1 VTTPGPGVGAARRRL
16 RNWLRPGVGIKRW
29 LLLVLVGE
37 LLIALAAGV
46 FLRQAARDLAE
57 GSPAASLLDFLS
69 LQFLP
74 PWVRPLLLL
83 GAGAALFAVGIWRLM
98 KVILEPYQARDESLA
113 EMIYQ
118 KRWRARGPR
127 IVCLGGGTGL
137 SVLLRGLKEVTSNI
151 TAVVTVADDGGS
163 SGRLREE
170 LGVPPMGDIR
180 NCIVALAD
188 AEPAMAELLQYRF
201 PENGHDTAFNGHAF
215 GNLLIAALTDL
226 QHGDFEEGVRQSN
239 RVLAV
244 RGKVVPVAPVPLT
257 LNAELI
263 DGTTLEG
270 QSAIARARA
279 ISRVWIMPADV
290 DASEEALEAIDGA
303 DLILF
308 GPGSLYTSI
317 MPSLLVPGIR
327 RALERAAAPRVFVCN
342 VATQVGETEGYNLS
356 DHLAAFRAHD
366 LAELVDAVLVNNNF
380 AARVP
385 ANYPTAPV
393 RVDVNAGRRGAPQ
406 VFARDVVDD
415 DNAHRHDSHKLAA
428 AVLALYEK
436 RYVRRLQPAVR
447 A

>member
-1 VTTPGPGVGAARRRL
+1 VTTRGPSVGAARRRL
-16 RNWLRPGVGIKRW
+16 RNWFRPGVGIKRW
-29 LLLVLVGE
+29 LLVVLLGE

-46 FLRQAARDLAE
+46 FLRQASRDLAP
-57 GSPAASLLDFLS
+57 GTPAATLLDFLS

-83 GAGAALFAVGIWRLM
+83 GAGAALFAVGLWRLM

-113 EMIYQ
+113 EMLYQ

-127 IVCLGGGTGL
+127 IVAIGGGTGL

-170 LGVPPMGDIR
+170 LGLPPMGDIR

-201 PENGHDTAFNGHAF
+201 PENGHDTAFDGHAF

-257 LNAELI
+257 LHAELT
-263 DGTTLEG
+263 DGTTMEG
-270 QSAIARARA
+270 QSAIARARG
-279 ISRVWIMPADV
+279 IGRVWITPADV
-290 DASEEALEAIDGA
+290 DASHEALEAIAAA

-317 MPSLLVPGIR
+317 MPSLLVPGLR
-327 RALERAAAPRVFVCN
+327 RALERASAPRVFVCN
-342 VATQVGETEGYNLS
+342 VATQVGETEGYSLA

-366 LAELVDAVLVNNNF
+366 LDDLVDAVLVNDNF
-380 AARVP
+380 AARAP

-393 RVDVNAGRRGAPQ
+393 RVDVGAGQKGTPQ

-415 DNAHRHDSHKLAA
+415 DNAHRHDSLKLANA
-428 AVLALYEK
+428 ICALHEK
-436 RYVRRLQPAVR
+436 HAVRRHQPAVH

>member
-1 VTTPGPGVGAARRRL
+1 MTTPGPSAGAARRRL
-16 RNWLRPGVGIKRW
+16 RNWFRPGVGIKRW
-29 LLLVLVGE
+29 LLVVLLGE

-46 FLRQAARDLAE
+46 FLRQAARDLTP
-57 GSPAASLLDFLS
+57 GSPAANVLDFLS

-74 PWVRPLLLL
+74 LGLRPLLLL
-83 GAGAALFAVGIWRLM
+83 GAGAALFAVGLWRLM
-98 KVILEPYQARDESLA
+98 KVVLEPYQARDESLA
-113 EMIYQ
+113 EMLYQ

-127 IVCLGGGTGL
+127 IVAIGGGTGL

-257 LNAELI
+257 LHAELT
-263 DGTTLEG
+263 DGTTIEG
-270 QSAIARARA
+270 QSVIARTRG
-279 ISRVWIMPADV
+279 IRRVWITPADV
-290 DASEEALEAIDGA
+290 DASHEALEAIAAA

-317 MPSLLVPGIR
+317 MPSLLVPGLR
-327 RALERAAAPRVFVCN
+327 RALERASAPRVFVCN
-342 VATQVGETEGYNLS
+342 VATQVGETEGYSLT

-366 LAELVDAVLVNNNF
+366 LDDLVDAVVVNDNF
-380 AARVP
+380 AARAP

-393 RVDVNAGRRGAPQ
+393 RVDINPGQRGAPQ

-415 DNAHRHDSHKLAA
+415 DNAHRHDSLKLANA
-428 AVLALYEK
+428 ICALHEK
-436 RYVRRLQPAVR
+436 HAVRRHQPAVH